1 MKIRDSLNQ
10 AIREAVKEG
19 KIDRKKHGP
28 IIEAARKVAKVMDDP
43 DWPIVEGRIDNV
55 SPSIFLKYCE
65 ALGLTIDK
73 KNRNDKEE
81 KVVSLVGN
89 SRWKKASND

>member
-1 MKIRDSLNQ
+1 
-10 AIREAVKEG
+10 
-19 KIDRKKHGP
+19 
-28 IIEAARKVAKVMDDP
+28 MDDP

-73 KNRNDKEE
+73 KSRNDKEE
-81 KVVSLVGN
+81 KVISLVGN
-89 SRWKKASND
+89 SKWKKASND

>member
-19 KIDRKKHGP
+19 KIDRKRQGP
-28 IIEAARKVAKVMDDP
+28 LIEAARKVASVMDDP
-43 DWPIVEGRIDNV
+43 DWPEIGGHIDNV
-55 SPSIFLKYCE
+55 SPSIFLKYCD
-65 ALGLTIDK
+65 ALGLSVDK
-73 KNRNDKEE
+73 KGKSDDKD

-89 SRWKKASND
+89 SRWKQAVK